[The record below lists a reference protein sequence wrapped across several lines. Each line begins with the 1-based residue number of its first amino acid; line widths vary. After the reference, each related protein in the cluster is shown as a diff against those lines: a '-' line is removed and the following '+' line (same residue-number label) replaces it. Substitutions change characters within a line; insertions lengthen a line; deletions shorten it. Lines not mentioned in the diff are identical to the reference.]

1 MIRRVSICAE
11 ELYLLGLLTNGD
23 LIALIDEPV
32 PFIVRHVIGVIQR
45 WVDQSAPDS
54 TAGSRRIDLV
64 GVVLRWPIPVLAIN
78 IADVDDEFA
87 RQLGTV
93 SKQPLSHVP
102 LMAMRIK
109 CLSQETRRTSGCDDR
124 AAVQAPIRVVIRVGC
139 GYSTGCRG
147 AEIACVGDV
156 RNLRPACTNDIL
168 LVLCQDVSSANPRRI
183 VPRVLSR
190 NLELFISSRDPV
202 RTNTGSDRQPLDRM
216 PPVLDIPGIVTSP
229 DIAAQKAIRAIYR
242 LRMENSVTLRNVV
255 WIVESCI
262 FLNDAAMIGIVR
274 RCLVELTRLQ
284 VEPTSKL
291 MRPPCLRNVIG
302 GIACNGRFLSRA
314 YRHRREIV
322 QSRKRGA
329 LTCE

>member
-1 MIRRVSICAE
+1 
-11 ELYLLGLLTNGD
+11 
-23 LIALIDEPV
+23 
-32 PFIVRHVIGVIQR
+32 
-45 WVDQSAPDS
+45 
-54 TAGSRRIDLV
+54 
-64 GVVLRWPIPVLAIN
+64 
-78 IADVDDEFA
+78 
-87 RQLGTV
+87 
-93 SKQPLSHVP
+93 
-102 LMAMRIK
+102 
-109 CLSQETRRTSGCDDR
+109 
-124 AAVQAPIRVVIRVGC
+124 
-139 GYSTGCRG
+139 YSTGCRS

-168 LVLCQDVSSANPRRI
+168 LVLCQDVSSANPRRV

-329 LTCE
+329 LTCECTSSGCICEIHILFWLAPGTADCSEPAVLALVVVRHEETCAELRSPLRDQPKSVSSTAILIFRNVPRIPLIVCILLA